1 MVIWEW
7 TKIISPLW
15 NGFIYIYIFI
25 YVCLSVCLSVCPRVY
40 AVYIQNRVQHRIN
53 GCANHKH
60 VPRYSIQ
67 CLGGSVFLKTSNI
80 SSARSLV
87 ENAKWW
93 LVNWLMLVPKAP
105 YKWYSKITYFTWNK
119 AWANETA
126 HIVSEHI
133 LFYWP

>member
-1 MVIWEW
+1 MV
-7 TKIISPLW
+7 LY
-15 NGFIYIYIFI
+15 IYIYLFM

-105 YKWYSKITYFTWNK
+105 YKWYSKITLHETKPGLMKLLTSSVSIYFSIDHRRLRPSTGY
-119 AWANETA
+119 A
-126 HIVSEHI
+126 H
-133 LFYWP
+133 